1 MFNQKF
7 VDSAN
12 QSQIKNKIKKSGK
25 IYIYFPLG
33 GNITK
38 EVIYNKL
45 NNIMNDINSKTKN
58 NYEDIA
64 IHLDIFDSKENIAS
78 ILNEFL
84 FSFLITKFY
93 SSNEN
98 VIFIPTNIEIYI
110 EIPNSFKDFINH
122 YGILKFFKR
131 DDDMITIDNLPE
143 LDLPKDKLN
152 LFKNMLGISDNKKI
166 YEWLIKNIIIER
178 YSYHQIH
185 IFINLFI
192 CQYNIFKGQK
202 ICFLGKNG
210 EDVTKKCIDSFAEAT
225 KYFTYGGFSKLLLEK
240 KDNKET
246 QKDEVDILSQEYDND
261 LKNEKFEKKL
271 IFIVKNKD
279 GKFGDCVGKYYN
291 LNISTEALKNGEAL
305 GNLSEEKKQKREKKK
320 QEMTPEIFEKF
331 EYLKIL
337 KTILDLDNPVKTKK
351 KKDKKLK
358 SLQEIIEEKGYVM
371 TIDNFRK
378 MILILYRIIA
388 NIPVILMGETGC
400 GKTALIKKL
409 NQLLNNGEETLV
421 TVNIDPSYD
430 DKKLTN
436 TMNEINKKAEE
447 CEGELWVFFDELNT
461 CDSLS
466 LITEIFINRTYGRK
480 ELAKN
485 IRLIGACNPYRKKK
499 ENKNICGLTY
509 QNNNDNEVPLVY
521 LVNILPQSLMYYVFN
536 FGSLEKE
543 NEDQY
548 ISSIISDIIPDQKLK
563 EATKKVIS
571 KCHDYLRD
579 TFDPSVISLREM
591 KRFKKVYKFL
601 NF

>member
-1 MFNQKF
+1 M
-7 VDSAN
+7 
-12 QSQIKNKIKKSGK
+12 
-25 IYIYFPLG
+25 
-33 GNITK
+33 
-38 EVIYNKL
+38 
-45 NNIMNDINSKTKN
+45 
-58 NYEDIA
+58 
-64 IHLDIFDSKENIAS
+64 DIFDSKENIAS

-279 GKFGDCVGKYYN
+279 GKFGNCVGKYYN